1 LYTDRS
7 QARHAIIGTA
17 KSEYQYYEFLAVDK
31 PLTSNEMQQLRAFST
46 RARITPTSFINE
58 YNWGDF
64 RGDVNRFMTKYF
76 DAFVYFAN
84 WGTHELRFRLP
95 KASLDVSPAKR
106 YCPCDYAHLRTAGEH
121 IILKFLSED
130 EEGGWVEDEGWMSSL
145 APLRADLM
153 AGDLRCLYLGWLQC
167 VGCNEVQ
174 EEEVEPPVPP
184 GLRELTAP
192 LRALADFLRVDETL
206 IEVAA
211 EVSPP
216 LAAER
221 DSAEELRAWIQTLPG
236 PDKDSLLYRLAQES
250 PMAVQREI
258 LRRFREARR
267 PQPPVPETGGRTVG
281 ELLGIWNRQ
290 TQEKQRRAAEKKAR
304 EEARR
309 KKEAAA
315 ARQAYLDGLAQRA
328 PQAWQQVGALIQTRQ
343 PKKYDEAAQLLRD
356 LCDLA
361 DRQGK
366 TAETRARL
374 QALRDAHAN
383 KPSLLRRLDEAGL
396 SS

>member
-1 LYTDRS
+1 V
-7 QARHAIIGTA
+7 
-17 KSEYQYYEFLAVDK
+17 SEYQYYEFMALDQ
-31 PLTSNEMQQLRAFST
+31 PLTANEMQQLRAFST
-46 RARITPTSFINE
+46 RARITPTSFVNE
-58 YNWGDF
+58 YNWGNF
-64 RGDVNRFMTKYF
+64 RGNVNRFMTKYF

-95 KASLDVSPAKR
+95 KASLDVSLAKR
-106 YCPCDYAHLRTAGEH
+106 YCPSEQASLRLAGEH
-121 IILKFLSED
+121 AILTLWSER
-130 EEGGWVEDEGWMSSL
+130 EEGEWKGDEGWMSSL

-153 AGDLRCLYLGWLQC
+153 AGDLRCLYLGWLHC
-167 VGCNEVQ
+167 VGCDEVE

-184 GLRELTAP
+184 GLGELTAP
-192 LRALADFLRVDETL
+192 LRALADFLRIDETL

-221 DSAEELRAWIQTLPG
+221 DSAEELRSWIQALPG
-236 PDKDSLLYRLAQES
+236 PDKDSLLCRLAQES
-250 PMAVQREI
+250 PIAVQRET

-267 PQPPVPETGGRTVG
+267 PQPPLPKAGGRAVG
-281 ELLGIWNRQ
+281 ELLGARNRQ

-304 EEARR
+304 EEAQR

-328 PQAWQQVGALIQTRQ
+328 PQVWQQVESLIQTRQ
-343 PKKYDEAAQLLRD
+343 PKRYDEAAQLLRD
-356 LCDLA
+356 LCDPA
-361 DRQGK
+361 YHQGK
-366 TAETRARL
+366 TAEARARL
-374 QALRDAHAN
+374 QALRDTHAN
-383 KPSLLRRLDEAGL
+383 KPSLLRRLNEAGL

>member
-1 LYTDRS
+1 M
-7 QARHAIIGTA
+7 
-17 KSEYQYYEFLAVDK
+17 SEYQYYEFLALDR

-64 RGDVNRFMTKYF
+64 RGDVNRFMTRYF

-84 WGTHELRFRLP
+84 WGTHEFRFRVP
-95 KASLDVSPAKR
+95 KASLDVNLAKR
-106 YCPCDYAHLRTAGEH
+106 YCPCDYAHLRPAGEQ
-121 IILKFLSED
+121 IILEFLSED
-130 EEGGWVEDEGWMSSL
+130 EEGDWEGDEGWMSSL
-145 APLRADLM
+145 APLRTDLM
-153 AGDLRCLYLGWLQC
+153 AGDLRCLYLGWLHC
-167 VGCNEVQ
+167 VGCDEVR

-192 LRALADFLRVDETL
+192 LRALADFLRIDETL

-221 DSAEELRAWIQTLPG
+221 DSVEELGAWIQTLPS
-236 PDKDSLLYRLAQES
+236 PDKDSLLYQLAQES
-250 PMAVQREI
+250 PMAAQREI
-258 LRRFREARR
+258 LRRFRLARR
-267 PQPPVPETGGRTVG
+267 PQPPVPEADGRTVG
-281 ELLGIWNRQ
+281 ELLSAWNRQ

-315 ARQAYLDGLAQRA
+315 ARQAYLDELAQRA
-328 PQAWQQVGALIQTRQ
+328 PQAWQQVEALIQTRQ
-343 PKKYDEAAQLLRD
+343 PKRYDEAVQLLRD

-366 TAETRARL
+366 AAEARARL

-383 KPSLLRRLDEAGL
+383 KPSLLRRLNEAVL

>member
-1 LYTDRS
+1 M
-7 QARHAIIGTA
+7 
-17 KSEYQYYEFLAVDK
+17 SEYQYYEFLALDR

-46 RARITPTSFINE
+46 RARITPTSFVNE

-64 RGDVNRFMTKYF
+64 RGNVNHFMGKYF
-76 DAFVYFAN
+76 DAFVYVAN
-84 WGTHELRFRLP
+84 WGTHVLQFRLP
-95 KASLDVSPAKR
+95 KASLDVSLAKR
-106 YCPCDYAHLRTAGEH
+106 YCPCDYAHLRTVGEH
-121 IILKFLSED
+121 IVLKFLSED
-130 EEGGWVEDEGWMSSL
+130 EEGEWVDGEGWMSSL

-153 AGDLRCLYLGWLQC
+153 AGDLRCLYLGWLHC
-167 VGCNEVQ
+167 VACDEV
-174 EEEVEPPVPP
+174 EEEKAEPPVPP
-184 GLRELTAP
+184 GLQDLTAP

-216 LAAER
+216 LAVER
-221 DSAEELRAWIQTLPG
+221 DSAEELRAWIQTLPD

-250 PMAVQREI
+250 PMAVQREF

-267 PQPPVPETGGRTVG
+267 PQPPLTEAGVRTVG
-281 ELLGIWNRQ
+281 ELLGAWNRQ
-290 TQEKQRRAAEKKAR
+290 TQEKRRRAAEKRAR

-315 ARQAYLDGLAQRA
+315 ARQAYLDKLAQRA
-328 PQAWQQVGALIQTRQ
+328 PQTWQQVETLIQTRQ
-343 PKKYDEAAQLLRD
+343 PKRYDEAAQLLRD

-361 DRQGK
+361 DRQDK
-366 TAETRARL
+366 TAEARARL

-383 KPSLLRRLDEAGL
+383 KPSLLRRLDKTGL

>member
-1 LYTDRS
+1 M
-7 QARHAIIGTA
+7 
-17 KSEYQYYEFLAVDK
+17 SEYQYYEFLALDQ
-31 PLTSNEMQQLRAFST
+31 PLTPNEMQQLRAFST
-46 RARITPTSFINE
+46 RARITPTSFINV

-64 RGDVNRFMTKYF
+64 RGNVNHFMGKYF
-76 DAFVYFAN
+76 DAFVYVAN
-84 WGTHELRFRLP
+84 WGTHVLQFRLP
-95 KASLDVSPAKR
+95 KASLDVSLAKQ
-106 YCPCDYAHLRTAGEH
+106 YCPCDYAHLRTVGEH
-121 IILKFLSED
+121 IVLKFLSED
-130 EEGGWVEDEGWMSSL
+130 EEGEWVDGEGWMSSL

-153 AGDLRCLYLGWLQC
+153 AGDLRCLYFGWLHG
-167 VGCNEVQ
+167 VGRDEVQ

-184 GLRELTAP
+184 GLRELTVP
-192 LRALADFLRVDETL
+192 LRALADFLRIDETL

-216 LAAER
+216 LAAEC
-221 DSAEELRAWIQTLPG
+221 DSAEELRSWIQALHG

-267 PQPPVPETGGRTVG
+267 PQPPVPEAGGRTVG
-281 ELLGIWNRQ
+281 ELLSTWNRQ

-304 EEARR
+304 EKAR
-309 KKEAAA
+309 KEKAAAA
-315 ARQAYLDGLAQRA
+315 ARQTYLDGLAQRA
-328 PQAWQQVGALIQTRQ
+328 PQAWQQVEALIQTRQ
-343 PKKYDEAAQLLRD
+343 PKRYDEAAQLLRD

-361 DRQGK
+361 DRQDK
-366 TAETRARL
+366 TAEARVHL

-396 SS
+396 FS

>member
-1 LYTDRS
+1 M
-7 QARHAIIGTA
+7 
-17 KSEYQYYEFLAVDK
+17 SEYQYYEFLALDK
-31 PLTSNEMQQLRAFST
+31 PLTSNEMQQLRTFST

-58 YNWGDF
+58 YNWGNF

-95 KASLDVSPAKR
+95 KASLDVSLAKR
-106 YCPCDYAHLRTAGEH
+106 YCPSEQTSLRLAGEH
-121 IILKFLSED
+121 TILTLWSER
-130 EEGGWVEDEGWMSSL
+130 EEGEWEGDEGWMSSL

-153 AGDLRCLYLGWLQC
+153 AGDLRCLYLGWLHC
-167 VGCNEVQ
+167 VGCDKVE

-184 GLRELTAP
+184 GLQDLTAP

-221 DSAEELRAWIQTLPG
+221 DSAEELRSWIQALPG

-258 LRRFREARR
+258 LRRFRESRR
-267 PQPPVPETGGRTVG
+267 PQPPVPEAGGRTVG
-281 ELLGIWNRQ
+281 ELLSTWNRQ

-304 EEARR
+304 EKAR
-309 KKEAAA
+309 KEKAAAA
-315 ARQAYLDGLAQRA
+315 ARQTYLDGLAQRA
-328 PQAWQQVGALIQTRQ
+328 PQAWQQVEALIQTRQ
-343 PKKYDEAAQLLRD
+343 PMRYDEAAQLLRD

-361 DRQGK
+361 DRQDK
-366 TAETRARL
+366 TAEARVHL

-396 SS
+396 FS

>member
-1 LYTDRS
+1 M
-7 QARHAIIGTA
+7 
-17 KSEYQYYEFLAVDK
+17 SEYQYYEFLTLDQ
-31 PLTSNEMQQLRAFST
+31 PLMANEMQQLRAFST
-46 RARITPTSFINE
+46 RARITPTSFVNE
-58 YNWGDF
+58 YNWGNF

-76 DAFVYFAN
+76 DAFVYLAN
-84 WGTHELRFRLP
+84 WGTHVLQFRLP
-95 KASLDVSPAKR
+95 KASLDLSLARR
-106 YCPCDYAHLRTAGEH
+106 YCPCDYARLRPAGKH

-130 EEGGWVEDEGWMSSL
+130 EEGEWVDGEGWMSSL

-153 AGDLRCLYLGWLQC
+153 AGDLRCLYLGWLHC
-167 VGCNEVQ
+167 VGCDEV
-174 EEEVEPPVPP
+174 EDGGIEPPVPP

-192 LRALADFLRVDETL
+192 LRALADFLRIDETL

-221 DSAEELRAWIQTLPG
+221 DSAEELRSWIQALPG

-258 LRRFREARR
+258 LRQFRQARR
-267 PQPPVPETGGRTVG
+267 PQPPVPEAGGRTVG
-281 ELLGIWNRQ
+281 ELLSAWNRQ
-290 TQEKQRRAAEKKAR
+290 TQEKQRRAAEKRAREKAR
-304 EEARR
+304 KE
-309 KKEAAA
+309 KEAAA

-328 PQAWQQVGALIQTRQ
+328 PQAWQQVEALIQTRQ
-343 PKKYDEAAQLLRD
+343 PKRYDEAVQLLRD

-361 DRQGK
+361 DCQGK
-366 TAETRARL
+366 TAEARARL
-374 QALRDAHAN
+374 QVLRDAHTG

-396 SS
+396 FS

>member
-1 LYTDRS
+1 M
-7 QARHAIIGTA
+7 
-17 KSEYQYYEFLAVDK
+17 SEYQYYEFLALDR

-46 RARITPTSFINE
+46 RAMITPTSFINE
-58 YNWGDF
+58 YNWGNF

-95 KASLDVSPAKR
+95 KAGLDLSLARR
-106 YCPCDYAHLRTAGEH
+106 YCPSEHASLRLAGEH
-121 IILKFLSED
+121 AILTLWSER
-130 EEGGWVEDEGWMSSL
+130 EEGAWEGDEGWMSSL

-153 AGDLRCLYLGWLQC
+153 AGDLRCLYLGWLHC
-167 VGCNEVQ
+167 VGCDEV
-174 EEEVEPPVPP
+174 EEEKAEPPVPP

-192 LRALADFLRVDETL
+192 LRALADFLRIDETL

-211 EVSPP
+211 EASPP

-221 DSAEELRAWIQTLPG
+221 DSAEELRSWIQALPG

-258 LRRFREARR
+258 LRQFREARR
-267 PQPPVPETGGRTVG
+267 PQPPLPEAGGRTVG
-281 ELLGIWNRQ
+281 ELLGAWDRQ
-290 TQEKQRRAAEKKAR
+290 TQEKQRRASEKKAR
-304 EEARR
+304 EKAR
-309 KKEAAA
+309 KEKEAAA

-328 PQAWQQVGALIQTRQ
+328 PQAWQQVEALIQTRQ
-343 PKKYDEAAQLLRD
+343 PKRYDEAVQLLRD

-366 TAETRARL
+366 TAEARARL
-374 QALRDAHAN
+374 QVLRDAHTG

-396 SS
+396 FS

>member
-1 LYTDRS
+1 M
-7 QARHAIIGTA
+7 
-17 KSEYQYYEFLAVDK
+17 SEYQYYEFLALDR

-46 RARITPTSFINE
+46 RARITPTSFVNV

-64 RGDVNRFMTKYF
+64 RGNVNHFMEKYF

-84 WGTHELRFRLP
+84 WGTHVLQFRLP
-95 KASLDVSPAKR
+95 KGSLDVSLAKR
-106 YCPCDYAHLRTAGEH
+106 YCPCDYAHLRAAGEH
-121 IILKFLSED
+121 LILKFLSED
-130 EEGGWVEDEGWMSSL
+130 EEGEWVDDEGWMSSL

-153 AGDLRCLYLGWLQC
+153 AGDLRCLYLGWLHG
-167 VGCNEVQ
+167 VESREV
-174 EEEVEPPVPP
+174 EEDEVEPPVPP
-184 GLRELTAP
+184 GLREWTAP
-192 LRALADFLRVDETL
+192 LQALADFLRVDETL

-211 EVSPP
+211 AVSPP

-221 DSAEELRAWIQTLPG
+221 DSAEELRSWIQALCG

-267 PQPPVPETGGRTVG
+267 PQPPLPEAGGRTVG
-281 ELLGIWNRQ
+281 ELLSTWNRQ
-290 TQEKQRRAAEKKAR
+290 TQEKQRRAAKKRAR
-304 EEARR
+304 DEARR

-315 ARQAYLDGLAQRA
+315 ARQRYLDELAQRE
-328 PQAWQQVGALIQTRQ
+328 PQAWQQVEALIQTRQ
-343 PKKYDEAAQLLRD
+343 PKRYDEAVQLLRD
-356 LCDLA
+356 LRDLA

-366 TAETRARL
+366 TPEAHARL
-374 QALRDAHAN
+374 QALRDAHAG

-396 SS
+396 FS

>member
-1 LYTDRS
+1 M
-7 QARHAIIGTA
+7 
-17 KSEYQYYEFLAVDK
+17 SEYQYYEFLALDQ

-46 RARITPTSFINE
+46 RARITPTSFVNE

-64 RGDVNRFMTKYF
+64 RGNVNHFMERYF

-84 WGTHELRFRLP
+84 WGTHVLQFRLP
-95 KASLDVSPAKR
+95 RTSLDVSPAKR

-130 EEGGWVEDEGWMSSL
+130 EEGEWVEDEGWMSSL

-153 AGDLRCLYLGWLQC
+153 AGDLRCLYLGWLHC
-167 VGCNEVQ
+167 VGCDEV
-174 EEEVEPPVPP
+174 EDGEVEPPVPP
-184 GLRELTAP
+184 GLRQLTAP
-192 LRALADFLRVDETL
+192 LQALADFLRIDETL

-221 DSAEELRAWIQTLPG
+221 DSAEELRSWVQALPC

-258 LRRFREARR
+258 LRRFREAQR
-267 PQPPVPETGGRTVG
+267 PQSPLSKAGGRTVG
-281 ELLGIWNRQ
+281 ELLSAWDQR
-290 TQEKQRRAAEKKAR
+290 TQEKQRRAAEKGAREKAR
-304 EEARR
+304 KE
-309 KKEAAA
+309 KEAAA
-315 ARQAYLDGLAQRA
+315 ARQAYLDELAQQA
-328 PQAWQQVGALIQTRQ
+328 PQAWPQVEALIQTRQ
-343 PKKYDEAAQLLRD
+343 PKRYAEAVQLLRD
-356 LCDLA
+356 LYDLA

-366 TAETRARL
+366 TAEVRARL

-383 KPSLLRRLDEAGL
+383 KPSLLRRLDEARL
-396 SS
+396 FS

>member
-1 LYTDRS
+1 M
-7 QARHAIIGTA
+7 
-17 KSEYQYYEFLAVDK
+17 SEYQYYEFLALDR

-46 RARITPTSFINE
+46 RAMITPTSFINE
-58 YNWGDF
+58 YNWGNF

-95 KASLDVSPAKR
+95 KAGMDVSLAKR
-106 YCPCDYAHLRTAGEH
+106 YCPCDYTHLRPAGEH
-121 IILKFLSED
+121 LILEFLSED
-130 EEGGWVEDEGWMSSL
+130 EEGEWVDDEGWMSSL

-153 AGDLRCLYLGWLQC
+153 AGDLRCLYLGWLHC
-167 VGCNEVQ
+167 VGCDEV
-174 EEEVEPPVPP
+174 EEEEAEPPVPP
-184 GLRELTAP
+184 GLRELTVP
-192 LRALADFLRVDETL
+192 LRALADFLRIDETL

-216 LAAER
+216 LAVER
-221 DSAEELRAWIQTLPG
+221 DSAEELRSWIQALHG

-250 PMAVQREI
+250 PMAVQREF

-281 ELLGIWNRQ
+281 ELLGAWNRQ

-315 ARQAYLDGLAQRA
+315 ARQAYLDGLVQRA
-328 PQAWQQVGALIQTRQ
+328 PQTWQQVEALIRTRQ
-343 PKKYDEAAQLLRD
+343 PKRYDEAAQLLRD

-361 DRQGK
+361 DREGK
-366 TAETRARL
+366 TAEARARL

-383 KPSLLRRLDEAGL
+383 KPSLLRRLDKAVL
-396 SS
+396 FS